1 MTGIE
6 YCKASKE
13 DIYKELVKAED
24 KIRRLKCAINSYYGM
39 HEIETRGSA
48 EMLSARYLV
57 VDALRNQIRNKE
69 LYDKMILAQDSQQQ
83 HLI

>member
-24 KIRRLKCAINSYYGM
+24 KIRKLKYALNSYYGM
-39 HEIETRGSA
+39 HERETRGSV
-48 EMLSARYLV
+48 EMLRVRYLME
-57 VDALRNQIRNKE
+57 DALRNPTANKE
-69 LYDKMILAQDSQQQ
+69 LYKQMVLTQDSQQQ

>member
-24 KIRRLKCAINSYYGM
+24 KIRSNNISYNDVK
-39 HEIETRGSA
+39 I
-48 EMLSARYLV
+48 
-57 VDALRNQIRNKE
+57 
-69 LYDKMILAQDSQQQ
+69 
-83 HLI
+83 